1 MTLDLPRARRCL
13 ESATADIASVSLCV
27 RTSEGAAS
35 FTAGLARRDPMQRA
49 TPHQRYDLAS
59 LTKAL
64 AGSSVAAALAEAGV
78 LDVDA
83 PVADT
88 LPGLDPRVT
97 AWHLLCHSAGFPAWR
112 PLYKA
117 VTTPGSAEA
126 RRTILDL
133 ARAEPLD
140 RAPGEGHVYSDL
152 GFLVLCDL
160 LETLGGDRLD
170 ALFHHHVLGGLTGPR
185 FDGAGA
191 AATERCPWRGRVV
204 EGEVHDLN
212 AWAMGGVSAHAG
224 LFGSAGEVA
233 ALGAALAFGDNRI
246 CRTLQGWWQRPGVG
260 THRGGWDRPTRG
272 AYTSTGQHFPDG
284 TVGHLGYT
292 GCSMWAVPARQ
303 TVVVLLTNRVH
314 EVDDLSAIRA
324 LRPALHDAVAVDLG
338 WAAGFVTAA
347 PPGAR

>member
-13 ESATADIASVSLCV
+13 ESATADIASVSLHV
-27 RTSEGAAS
+27 RAPAGETS
-35 FTAGLARRDPMQRA
+35 FTAGLARREPRLWA

-64 AGSSVAAALAEAGV
+64 AGSSVAAALADAGV

-83 PVADT
+83 AVANT
-88 LPGLDPRVT
+88 VPGLDPRVT

-112 PLYKA
+112 PLYNA
-117 VTTPGSAEA
+117 VPAPGSADA

-140 RAPGEGHVYSDL
+140 CAPGEGHVYSDL

-170 ALFHHHVLGGLTGPR
+170 GLFQRHVLDRLTLRGPK

-191 AATERCPWRGRVV
+191 AATERCPWRDRVV

-224 LFGSAGEVA
+224 LFGSAAEVA
-233 ALGAALAFGDNRI
+233 ALGAALAFGDNPLSRVL
-246 CRTLQGWWQRPGVG
+246 RGWWQRPSVG

-292 GCSMWAVPARQ
+292 GCSLWAVPARQ

-314 EVDDLSAIRA
+314 EVDDLTAIRA
-324 LRPALHDAVAVDLG
+324 LRPALHDSVAQDLG
-338 WAAGFVTAA
+338 WAAGS
-347 PPGAR
+347 

>member
-13 ESATADIASVSLCV
+13 ESATADIASMSLHVSAPAG
-27 RTSEGAAS
+27 EAS
-35 FTAGLARRDPMQRA
+35 FTAGLARRDPPRA
-49 TPHQRYDLAS
+49 ATEGQRYDLAS

-64 AGSSVAAALAEAGV
+64 AGSSVAAALADAGS

-117 VTTPGSAEA
+117 VHTPGSAEA

-140 RAPGEGHVYSDL
+140 RAPDEGHVYSDL

-170 ALFHHHVLGGLTGPR
+170 VLFQRYVLDVLGLTGPH
-185 FDGAGA
+185 FDGDDA
-191 AATERCPWRGRVV
+191 AATELCPWRGRVV

-224 LFGSAGEVA
+224 LFGSAAEVA
-233 ALGAALAFGDNRI
+233 ALGPGLAFGDNRI
-246 CRTLQGWWQRPGVG
+246 SSVLQAWWQRPSTG

-272 AYTSTGQHFPDG
+272 AYTSTGQHFPDD

-292 GCSMWAVPARQ
+292 GCSLWAVPARR
-303 TVVVLLTNRVH
+303 TVVVLLSNRVH
-314 EVDDLSAIRA
+314 EVDDLRAIRT
-324 LRPALHDAVAVDLG
+324 LRPALHDAVAQDLG
-338 WAAGFVTAA
+338 WAAGS
-347 PPGAR
+347 

>member
-13 ESATADIASVSLCV
+13 QAATADIASVSLCV
-27 RTSEGAAS
+27 RTPDGAGS
-35 FTAGLARRDPMQRA
+35 FTAGLARREPPRVA
-49 TPHQRYDLAS
+49 TPDQRYDLAS

-64 AGSSVAAALAEAGV
+64 VGSSVAAALAADGV
-78 LDVDA
+78 LDVNA
-83 PVADT
+83 PVAEV
-88 LPGLDPRVT
+88 LPGLDPRIT
-97 AWHLLCHSAGFPAWR
+97 ASHLLGHSAGFPAWR

-117 VTTPGSAEA
+117 VTTPQTAGA

-133 ARAEPLD
+133 ARAEPVD
-140 RAPGEGHVYSDL
+140 RAPGEDHVYSDL

-160 LETLGGDRLD
+160 VETLGGSRLD
-170 ALFHHHVLGGLTGPR
+170 SLFQRHVLDVLGLKGPR

-224 LFGSAGEVA
+224 LFGSASEVA
-233 ALGAALAFGDNRI
+233 ALGAALAFGENRI
-246 CRTLQGWWQRPGVG
+246 CRTLQGWWERPGVG

-272 AYTSTGQHFPDG
+272 GYTSTGQHFPDG

-292 GCSMWAVPARQ
+292 GCSMWAVPARE

-314 EVDDLSAIRA
+314 EVDDLAAIRA
-324 LRPALHDAVAVDLG
+324 LRPALHDAVAQDLG
-338 WAAGFVTAA
+338 WAAGS
-347 PPGAR
+347 

>member
-1 MTLDLPRARRCL
+1 MTLDLPRAQRCL
-13 ESATADIASVSLCV
+13 QAATADIASVSLCV
-27 RTSEGAAS
+27 HTPDGAAS
-35 FTAGLARRDPMQRA
+35 FTAGLARREPPRVA
-49 TPHQRYDLAS
+49 TADQRYDLAS

-64 AGSSVAAALAEAGV
+64 AGSSVAAALAADGV

-83 PVADT
+83 PVSEV
-88 LPGLDPRVT
+88 LPGLDAKIT

-117 VTTPGSAEA
+117 VTAPRSAEA
-126 RRTILDL
+126 RRAILHL
-133 ARAEPLD
+133 ARTEPLD

-160 LETLGGDRLD
+160 LETIGGSRLDRL
-170 ALFHHHVLGGLTGPR
+170 FQRHVLDPLRLQGPR

-224 LFGSAGEVA
+224 LFGSASEVA
-233 ALGAALAFGDNRI
+233 ALGAALAFGENRI
-246 CRTLQGWWQRPGVG
+246 SRTLHGWWKRPSVG

-272 AYTSTGQHFPDG
+272 GYTSTGQHFPDG

-292 GCSMWAVPARQ
+292 GCSLWAVPERQ
-303 TVVVLLTNRVH
+303 TVVTLLTNRVH
-314 EVDDLSAIRA
+314 EVDDLTAIRA
-324 LRPALHDAVAVDLG
+324 LRPALHDALAVDLG
-338 WAAGFVTAA
+338 WAAAS
-347 PPGAR
+347 